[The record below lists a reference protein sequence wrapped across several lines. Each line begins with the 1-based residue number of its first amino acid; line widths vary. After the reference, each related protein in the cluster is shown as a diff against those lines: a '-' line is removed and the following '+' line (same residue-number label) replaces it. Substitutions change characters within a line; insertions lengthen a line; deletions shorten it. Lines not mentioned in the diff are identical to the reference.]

1 MFTTNFVH
9 IFHSVKVCFNII
21 LTVYFCLFV
30 FCIELV
36 TTFVKQLFK
45 TIKNTQTMQKTLVQI
60 STQIFENKSFYN
72 GGNSWKPKGE
82 LIFNLYAEADDF
94 MYAEENCIE
103 AIKDMLKEQSNE
115 AERFEY
121 IGHELIFHEPI
132 SLNSDDF
139 QSKISAI
146 FQQNK

>member
-1 MFTTNFVH
+1 
-9 IFHSVKVCFNII
+9 
-21 LTVYFCLFV
+21 
-30 FCIELV
+30 
-36 TTFVKQLFK
+36 
-45 TIKNTQTMQKTLVQI
+45 MQKTLVQI

>member
-1 MFTTNFVH
+1 
-9 IFHSVKVCFNII
+9 
-21 LTVYFCLFV
+21 
-30 FCIELV
+30 
-36 TTFVKQLFK
+36 
-45 TIKNTQTMQKTLVQI
+45 MQKTLVQI
-60 STQIFENKSFYN
+60 STQIIENKSFYN
-72 GGNSWKPKGE
+72 GGNSWKPKGG

-121 IGHELIFHEPI
+121 VGYELIFHEPI
-132 SLNSDDF
+132 ALNSDDF

-146 FQQNK
+146 FQKNK